1 MIGSILMNE
10 IFNSHTVKSPSEI
23 LDRLNYLL
31 QISLEKDG
39 KIAIKDG
46 MDISL
51 CSINLLPFKEQNNN
65 NNTNISLHDDQ
76 FNIEAVKTNNFELQ
90 WAGANNSLYIIKKDS
105 NELIQV
111 KADKQPIGFNDN
123 IKPFTNHTIQLSSG
137 DSIILYSDGIVDQ
150 FGGPKG
156 KKFKHSQFKNI
167 LLSMVNEPM
176 KIQGE
181 FLQSSFETWKGDLEQ
196 VDDVCIIGVR
206 I

>member
-31 QISLEKDG
+31 QISLKKDD

-51 CSINLLPFKEQNNN
+51 CAINLSPINSITDTTKNNN
-65 NNTNISLHDDQ
+65 C
-76 FNIEAVKTNNFELQ
+76 ELQ

-105 NELIQV
+105 KELIDV

-123 IKPFTNHTIQLSSG
+123 VKPFTNHTIPLSYG
-137 DSIILYSDGIVDQ
+137 DSVILYSDGLVDQ

-167 LLSMVNEPM
+167 LLSIASEPM
-176 KIQGE
+176 KTQGE
-181 FLQSSFETWKGDLEQ
+181 FIQTSFENWKGDLEQ